1 MLNLTK
7 YPTNCFSPAY
17 QQIVSS
23 FCNDPKNTGAN
34 GRSPLLVLE
43 GTEKLIKEELVRCVW
58 FGQHI
63 KKDALYT
70 DNGLRMEVISPG
82 RWNSEGG
89 PDFKHAEILLEGRGL
104 VKGNVEVHVFASD
117 WTRHQHDKQ
126 ETYNTVCLHVVMW
139 NDIEGKHIKN
149 LEGQLIPQIT
159 LTKYLDAELDDIVDT
174 IDVESYLK
182 GEKVNPGHCQTEL
195 ENQNLSEQ
203 WIGRFL
209 DYAGDER
216 ILQKAKRYEKWVEKS
231 PFGQTLYEA
240 IMESLGYKNNKA
252 PFITL
257 ASRMPLETI
266 RCLIPEDAPIQEKI
280 PGTQAL
286 LLGMA
291 GLLPQ
296 QGISMTTHDS
306 EAANYMNN
314 VERAWNAIQTKI
326 DKAPMAKTEW
336 TYAGI
341 RPANFPERRI
351 AAMANILS
359 ECPSYG
365 IFRHILSAFEKLFP
379 ANKQGIEDYR
389 EDNKTVE
396 MLIENIQSLFLNIQD
411 SFWSYH
417 YTFDGK
423 KLGKPQNL
431 LGKERISNIFIN
443 VIVPVL
449 LVYARRHNDIKLEKI
464 LHLAYRIYKPH
475 SVTSVTKFM
484 ESRILGQSKASK
496 KIVNSARRQQGL
508 YQIFKDYCENDNVS
522 CNKCALYLSMIK
534 Q

>member
-1 MLNLTK
+1 MLNLIN
-7 YPTNCFSPAY
+7 YPTNCFSPTY
-17 QQIVSS
+17 QQIVNS
-23 FCNDPKNTGAN
+23 FYTETKDMLAKD
-34 GRSPLLVLE
+34 RSPLFVLE

-63 KKDALYT
+63 KKEALYT
-70 DNGLRMEVISPG
+70 DDGLRMEVLSPG

-89 PDFKHAEILLEGRGL
+89 PDFKHAEILLEGKGL
-104 VKGNVEVHVFASD
+104 TKGNVEVHVFTSD
-117 WTRHQHDKQ
+117 WTKHQHNKQ
-126 ETYNTVCLHVVMW
+126 ETYNTVCLHIVMW
-139 NDIEGKHIKN
+139 NDTDGKYVKN
-149 LEGQLIPQIT
+149 LAGQLIPQLT
-159 LTKYLDAELDDIVDT
+159 LSKYLDTELDDLVDA

-182 GEKVNPGHCQTEL
+182 GERINPGHCQTEIK
-195 ENQNLSEQ
+195 NQNLSEQ
-203 WIGRFL
+203 WIGHFL

-231 PFGQTLYEA
+231 PFEQTLYEA

-252 PFITL
+252 PFLTL
-257 ASRMPLETI
+257 ASRMPLEAI
-266 RCLIPEDAPIQEKI
+266 RYLVPEDAPIQEKKL
-280 PGTQAL
+280 GTQAL

-296 QGISMTTHDS
+296 QGNSMTTHDS
-306 EAANYMNN
+306 EAANYINN
-314 VERAWNAIQTKI
+314 IEHAWNAIQTKI

-336 TYAGI
+336 TYAGM

-379 ANKQGIEDYR
+379 ANKQEIEDYR

-396 MLIENIQSLFLNIQD
+396 MLIENIQSLFLDIQD

-423 KLGKPQNL
+423 KLGKPQKL

-443 VIVPVL
+443 VIIPIL

-464 LHLAYRIYKPH
+464 LHLAYRNYKPL

-484 ESRILGQSKASK
+484 ENRILGQSKASK

-508 YQIFKDYCENDNVS
+508 YQLFKDFCENDNVS
-522 CNKCALYLSMIK
+522 CNKCALYLSITK
-534 Q
+534 